1 MQYQFDD
8 FNSCL
13 NQPFTLELIDSSIY
27 PLKLIS
33 VDKYPGS
40 ASLGEHEPFSVVFR
54 GGSNTLLDQK
64 IYLIKH
70 STLGDM
76 ELFIVP
82 IGPDDEGM
90 RYEAVFA

>member
-1 MQYQFDD
+1 VQYQFDD

-13 NQPFTLELIDSSIY
+13 NQPFTLELSDSSVY

-40 ASLGEHEPFSVVFR
+40 AAPGVHEPFSVVFR
-54 GGSNTLLDQK
+54 GDSNTVLDQQ

-70 STLGDM
+70 CTLDDM